1 MADRFGGLRK
11 AFLCRGET
19 HQRPALGAA
28 AAGTS
33 LGQGFQSRMRTP
45 NLPARRGPDTRSGV
59 AHHGDYCRARELNP
73 TNRYLQQPKQGNAEV
88 SHATPTCGGWSRKF
102 RATRMGQKWPLSAM
116 VSRPTGRNWVRAD
129 RFGGQCKAFLCRGGI
144 RQGNLPRQ
152 HPRPPRPRRRGRARS
167 GRWLSSRL
175 NRCWRRRRNGRLQD

>member
-1 MADRFGGLRK
+1 MPRRNLP
-11 AFLCRGET
+11 RGASAPT
-19 HQRPALGAA
+19 SIGAA
-28 AAGTS
+28 ISAC
-33 LGQGFQSRMRTP
+33 SREVSGRELSIS
-45 NLPARRGPDTRSGV
+45 LPAVVPTRSGV